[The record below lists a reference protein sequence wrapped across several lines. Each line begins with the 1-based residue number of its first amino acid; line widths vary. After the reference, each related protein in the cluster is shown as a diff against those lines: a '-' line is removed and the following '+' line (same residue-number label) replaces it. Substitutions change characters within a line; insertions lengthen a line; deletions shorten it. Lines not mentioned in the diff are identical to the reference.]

1 MRTRSGPGDSKNHC
15 VRDFDAQDLGMK
27 RVVAKFVPRLLLPEQ
42 EELPAAVAGDLTHA
56 VTSDAGGT
64 V

>member
-1 MRTRSGPGDSKNHC
+1 
-15 VRDFDAQDLGMK
+15 MK

-42 EELPAAVAGDLTHA
+42 EELRAAVAGDLTHT
-56 VTSDAGGT
+56 VTSDAGGM